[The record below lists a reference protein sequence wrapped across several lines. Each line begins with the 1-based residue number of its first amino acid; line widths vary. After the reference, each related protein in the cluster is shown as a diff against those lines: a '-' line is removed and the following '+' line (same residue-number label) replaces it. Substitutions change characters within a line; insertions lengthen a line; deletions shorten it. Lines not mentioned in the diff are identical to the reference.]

1 MSGMA
6 LGNKGLV
13 FAPVVKEMAA
23 VEEFV
28 AAIPSAG
35 MADKAKTRQRSK
47 RQSKQRA
54 ALKQILR
61 GVDLTDDWWYMG
73 CRI

>member
-6 LGNKGLV
+6 LGDEELV
-13 FAPVVKEMAA
+13 FAPVVTEMAA

-35 MADKAKTRQRSK
+35 SADNAKTRQRSK
-47 RQSKQRA
+47 K
-54 ALKQILR
+54 
-61 GVDLTDDWWYMG
+61 
-73 CRI
+73 